1 MVIKEAVGTAD
12 TLDAAKENAISQL
25 NAKID
30 DDVQI
35 EIIEMP
41 KKKVLG
47 IFGGQQAKVRAYI
60 EGPDPKPAKKTGK
73 KLEKKANKP
82 QKEVKEA
89 KAEKKEVKAEELNFV
104 DAALVDANAP
114 AGRAF
119 KYVADVL
126 KELGCEEISAK
137 IADVEG
143 GAKILLEG
151 EKLGVIIG
159 RRGETLDAIQY
170 LASLIANEKG
180 GGYYRI
186 VLDIGNYRAK
196 REQTLIN
203 LANKTAEQVL
213 RTGRNRSL
221 EPMNPYER
229 RIIHTAIQEIQGV
242 TSMSI
247 GDGAGRRVVIS
258 PEGKQAPRRNGG
270 NNRRNAP
277 RKAQTNNT
285 ANVETVN
292 KVDVADVPLY
302 GKIVK

>member
-1 MVIKEAVGTAD
+1 MIIKEAIGTAA
-12 TLDAAKENAISQL
+12 TLEAAKENAIAQL
-25 NAKID
+25 GANFD

-35 EIIEMP
+35 EILEIP

-47 IFGGQQAKVRAYI
+47 IFGGQEAKVRAYI
-60 EGPDPKPAKKTGK
+60 EGPDAPKPNKKAKK
-73 KLEKKANKP
+73 NP
-82 QKEVKEA
+82 P
-89 KAEKKEVKAEELNFV
+89 KKEVHETKKKVQESVKTEPKQEENLNFV
-104 DAALVDANAP
+104 DAKEVPENTP
-114 AGRAF
+114 AGRAYR
-119 KYVADVL
+119 YVLAVL
-126 KELGCEEISAK
+126 KELGCEEVTAK

-143 GAKILLEG
+143 GSKILLEG

-180 GGYYRI
+180 GGYYRV

-203 LANKTAEQVL
+203 LAKKTAAQVL

-229 RIIHTAIQEIQGV
+229 RIIHAAIQDIEGV
-242 TSMSI
+242 SSMSI
-247 GDGAGRRVVIS
+247 GDGTGRRVVIS
-258 PEGKQAPRRNGG
+258 PEGRNARNGG
-270 NNRRNAP
+270 SGRRNSP
-277 RKAQTNNT
+277 RKPQVEKVTG
-285 ANVETVN
+285 ETVT